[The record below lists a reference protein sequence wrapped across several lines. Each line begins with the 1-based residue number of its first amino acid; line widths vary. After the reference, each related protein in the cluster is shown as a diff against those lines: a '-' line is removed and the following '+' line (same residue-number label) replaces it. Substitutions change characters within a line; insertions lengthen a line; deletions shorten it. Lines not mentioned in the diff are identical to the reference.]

1 MSRTMDVLKAMS
13 CLANDV
19 EPLCTYCHMAPA
31 QKAGVCAR
39 VCVCVCGVCVCVC
52 VCARAR
58 YVSCVRCVCVMCLRV
73 YVCICVYVYMCVYVC
88 VLSVCA

>member
-52 VCARAR
+52 VC
-58 YVSCVRCVCVMCLRV
+58 V
-73 YVCICVYVYMCVYVC
+73 CVYVC
-88 VLSVCA
+88 VYVCVCVCVCVCV